1 MILRN
6 KYFYKPEHI
15 TCIIRHLSP
24 VLRRLTGLKDFYAKL
39 TSVLGVSQS
48 KGHDRTDLNRSL
60 AATFGKWTNLE
71 KLSVCEQS
79 LCGYLDMIL
88 LPIPTSLVK
97 LSLVATQLKANDLI
111 VLSRSQHAKSIRT
124 LQLDHNDLHSCLS
137 AVQDLLLNLCSLF
150 VLQMRH
156 CLLSFDDCMA
166 LAVTLRTSTTI
177 RSWTVIN
184 NHLLSLTNLKAFLV
198 NCSKV
203 MTLKEVGC
211 RPAEYQYI
219 FGQLLMNNRFQL
231 TEEEKETLTRYSE
244 NLGLELI

>member
-1 MILRN
+1 M
-6 KYFYKPEHI
+6 
-15 TCIIRHLSP
+15 
-24 VLRRLTGLKDFYAKL
+24 
-39 TSVLGVSQS
+39 SVLGVSHS
-48 KGHDRTDLNRSL
+48 KGYDQTDLNRSL
-60 AATFGKWTNLE
+60 AVTFGKWTNLE
-71 KLSVCEQS
+71 KLSLCEQS
-79 LCGYLDMIL
+79 LSGYLDMIL

-97 LSLVATQLKANDLI
+97 LSLVAARLQANDL
-111 VLSRSQHAKSIRT
+111 VLLSQAQHAKTLRT

-137 AVQDLLLNLCSLF
+137 AVHELLKNLPSLF

-156 CLLSFDDCMA
+156 CLLTFEDCMA
-166 LAVTLRTSTTI
+166 LAATLRASTTI

-184 NHLLSLTNLKAFLV
+184 NHLLSLTDLKAFLV
-198 NCSKV
+198 SCSKV

-231 TEEEKETLTRYSE
+231 TEEEKETLTRYGE